1 MDKIKNK
8 LSSWWQDGISFK
20 ETIAMI
26 LILIFG
32 YSVYIACKK
41 MMIKSLDCFDI
52 EFYKI
57 LSTQVIIILCFY
69 FGGSSAE
76 NIINCIFNK
85 SKKINSIKNVI
96 DKEDNNKEGELDN
109 V

>member
-1 MDKIKNK
+1 MIYLGKIKQKVSN
-8 LSSWWQDGISFK
+8 WWNDGVSFK

-32 YSVYIACKK
+32 YSVFIACKK
-41 MMIKSLDCFDI
+41 MMIKSLDYFDI

-57 LSTQVIIILCFY
+57 LSAQVIIILCFY

-85 SKKINSIKNVI
+85 SKKINLSKNVI
-96 DKEDNNKEGELDN
+96 NDENNNNESSL
-109 V
+109 

>member
-1 MDKIKNK
+1 MAEIKEKILN
-8 LSSWWQDGISFK
+8 WWNDGISFK

-41 MMIKSLDCFDI
+41 MMTCGLDTFDI

-69 FGGSSAE
+69 FGGGSVE
-76 NIINCIFNK
+76 NIIGHLFKGKNI
-85 SKKINSIKNVI
+85 KILKNS
-96 DKEDNNKEGELDN
+96 EENNTPS